1 MSPTTTLQRVGNLMK
16 GRRAV
21 AQEQSEPATSAD
33 VGDVLAQHVCRA
45 ETEYQEALA
54 ARARAVAALEQA
66 QADLERLE
74 SELGQLNESQHARN
88 DSNALAILK
97 GVWRS
102 EDGVR
107 DRKAD
112 LQEKYEAAFRTVPI
126 ARRAIALADQQLN
139 EARSERSAAIC
150 RLVSPEYREI
160 VRRSAKALVELVAIA
175 QEEMRFQQDLESRD
189 ISAIHLRPH
198 PWTEGYWPDGSVAM
212 WIREGV
218 ERGYFTAEETQEW
231 AGEAG
236 PVVEAMIFGRVGP
249 NQPSLASQHHASR
262 LAMLKRIASVVPTPP
277 RDDVA
282 TIVPA

>member
-160 VRRSAKALVELVAIA
+160 VRRSAKALVELVAVA

-212 WIREGV
+212 WI
-218 ERGYFTAEETQEW
+218 TADETQEW

-249 NQPSLASQHHASR
+249 NQPTLACQHHASR

-277 RDDVA
+277 RDAVA
-282 TIVPA
+282 TIVPE